1 MGIGV
6 LTAGDKA
13 KLKNLIDNGVQSL
26 HDIATAREGMKD
38 DIEAVAEEL
47 EIDKKVIKKAIDIA
61 YKNSQ
66 KTDQLTEKRTELDA
80 VEEVLMAVGR
90 A

>member
-6 LTAGDKA
+6 LSAGDKA
-13 KLKNLIDNGVQSL
+13 KLKNLIDTGVQSL
-26 HDIATAREGMKD
+26 HDIATAKEGMKD